1 MKLKLLRV
9 VSRGGD
15 VKEFV
20 FQPPQGFAWEA
31 GQYMHY
37 VLPHEADDRGIERWF
52 TISAAPSEGEV
63 RITTRINHE
72 HSSSF
77 KQQLQ
82 ALRPGDEIDADGP
95 EGDFTLQD
103 PARNYLFVVG
113 GIGITPIRSML
124 TEAAAKGLQ
133 LNASLLYANRSEQ
146 DIPFRDELEAIRAAN
161 PNLKIEYVIEPDRLD
176 EARLRAA
183 IQAIENPLI
192 YISGPEPMVKSLA
205 EQIKAMG
212 VAEENIKLDDFPGYE
227 RI

>member
-9 VSRGGD
+9 ASRGGD

-20 FQPPQGFAWEA
+20 FLPPESFTWEA

-37 VLPHEADDRGIERWF
+37 VIPHEADDRGIERWF
-52 TISAAPSEGEV
+52 TISAAPSEGEI
-63 RITTRINHE
+63 RITTRFNPE

-77 KQQLQ
+77 KKQLAAMQ
-82 ALRPGDEIDADGP
+82 LGDEIEADGP
-95 EGDFTLQD
+95 EGDFTVQD
-103 PARNYLFVVG
+103 LARNYLFIVG

-124 TEAAAKGLQ
+124 VEAAARGIK
-133 LNASLLYANRSEQ
+133 LNATILYANRSEQ
-146 DIPFRDELEAIRAAN
+146 DIPFPDELEAMKRQN

-176 EARLRAA
+176 EARLSAA
-183 IQAIENPLI
+183 IQAIDNPLI

-212 VAEENIKLDDFPGYE
+212 VAEENVKLDDFPGYE

>member
-1 MKLKLLRV
+1 
-9 VSRGGD
+9 
-15 VKEFV
+15 
-20 FQPPQGFAWEA
+20 
-31 GQYMHY
+31 
-37 VLPHEADDRGIERWF
+37 
-52 TISAAPSEGEV
+52 
-63 RITTRINHE
+63 
-72 HSSSF
+72 
-77 KQQLQ
+77 
-82 ALRPGDEIDADGP
+82 ADGP

-146 DIPFRDELEAIRAAN
+146 DIPFRDELEAMRAAN

-205 EQIKAMG
+205 EQVKAMG
-212 VAEENIKLDDFPGYE
+212 VAEENIKMDDFPGYE